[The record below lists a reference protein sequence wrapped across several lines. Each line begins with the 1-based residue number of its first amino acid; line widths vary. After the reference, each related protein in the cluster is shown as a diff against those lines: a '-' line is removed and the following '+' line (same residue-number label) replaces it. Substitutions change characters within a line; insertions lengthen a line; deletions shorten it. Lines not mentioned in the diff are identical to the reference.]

1 MSTTGFLPA
10 RHTGFFALSVCS
22 MIIAAACTFIP
33 TSAFAAEIQ
42 TKTATALPGTG
53 SCAQLS
59 AQNYHPYIYEGNLH
73 SFDVSVSDASYVAV
87 AGTVGTE
94 PVPFYQMTRRINPDG
109 SLRIHVDIETTPLA
123 ATLPISLTLLSTK
136 GQGTPVCVSTVV
148 VGSGTIPQV
157 QYENISR
164 ETSYPTQKH
173 VAGKAPAA
181 ETVQKTT
188 PGSFRLHMPAV
199 LSRVTHSIQANAC
212 HAPGKAPRFWFIFLV
227 LYVLA
232 LGAISLSRP
241 PVNEARPFAWILSV
255 LLIPALLFGAF
266 WYVSAACGTSRW
278 IPVLAFVLGLLG
290 LLVALRGGGPA
301 KPAELLLPEHS
312 ETKAEEGSTDGK

>member
-1 MSTTGFLPA
+1 
-10 RHTGFFALSVCS
+10 
-22 MIIAAACTFIP
+22 MIIAAAYTFIP
-33 TSAFAAEIQ
+33 TNAFAAEIQ
-42 TKTATALPGTG
+42 VKTAVALPGAG

-59 AQNYHPYIYEGNLH
+59 AQNYHPYVYDGNLH

-87 AGTVGTE
+87 AGTVGSK

-123 ATLPISLTLLSTK
+123 ATSPISLTLLSAK
-136 GQGTPVCVSTVV
+136 GQGTPVCISTVV
-148 VGSGTIPQV
+148 VDSGKVAQV

-164 ETSYPTQKH
+164 ETSYPSQKH
-173 VAGKAPAA
+173 AAGKASAA
-181 ETVQKTT
+181 PQSIQKATFS
-188 PGSFRLHMPAV
+188 SFRLHMPAV

-241 PVNEARPFAWILSV
+241 PVNEARPLAWIISV

-278 IPVLAFVLGLLG
+278 IPVLAFILGLLG
-290 LLVALRGGGPA
+290 LLIALRGGGPA
-301 KPAELLLPEHS
+301 KSADLLLPEHS
-312 ETKAEEGSTDGK
+312 ETKAGEGSTSGN